1 MAHPGGKV
9 HILGAGP
16 GSALFLTAS
25 GQALLSTADV
35 VIYDA
40 LIDSTLLSL
49 TPKNCMHLEVGKRGQ
64 EPSVAQAD
72 INRLLIR
79 HCQQGKQVVRLK
91 SGDPALFGRV
101 ASEVLALRAAHC
113 EVAVWPGLSSALAVP
128 VLAGIPLTDPE
139 LSGSIAIVSAHA
151 PDSLDWVFLARSESL
166 VVLMGGRSLPTLV
179 EQLQHHG
186 KLGNT
191 PIAIIRWGGWPQQQV
206 WIATLETIL
215 SKVKGERLSPTII
228 VIGPVVNLRETL
240 GLSNFPNGF
249 LLNEF
254 MKPFDLANDS
264 ASSSTQRNALP
275 LAGRT
280 ILATRSAAQAADFRQ
295 GLEAQGATVLEMAA
309 LEIVPPSSWDLLDQ
323 AISQLSTFD
332 WLILTST
339 NGVQYCME
347 RLLAQG
353 KDARALAGVK
363 IAVVGR
369 KTAASLKQWG
379 LTPDF
384 IPPNYIADDL
394 VAHFPDPERLK
405 GLRCLFPRVESGGRE
420 VLVQELAA
428 QGVDVVEVPA
438 YQSRCPQIAD
448 PEILKAIAA
457 QSIDI
462 ITFASSKTVDHF
474 WQILKR
480 SPVPS
485 PVPNPVPNSDP
496 TDWLSLLR
504 AVKIASIGPQT
515 SQACTQRFGRVDIEA
530 REYTLEGLTQ
540 SIVEAY
546 HPISSEAT
554 LA

>member
-72 INRLLIR
+72 INRLLVR
-79 HCQQGKQVVRLK
+79 HCHQGKQVVRLK

-101 ASEVLALRAAHC
+101 TSEVLALRASNC
-113 EVAVWPGLSSALAVP
+113 EVSVWPGLSSALAVP
-128 VLAGIPLTDPE
+128 LLAGIPLTDPE
-139 LSGSIAIVSAHA
+139 LSGSVTIVSAHA

-166 VVLMGGRSLPTLV
+166 VVLMGGRALPTLV
-179 EQLQHHG
+179 EQLQQYG
-186 KLGNT
+186 KPGDT

-206 WIATLETIL
+206 WIATLENIL
-215 SKVKGERLSPTII
+215 SKVEGERLSPTII

-249 LLNEF
+249 
-254 MKPFDLANDS
+254 MKSFGMASDLASDL
-264 ASSSTQRNALP
+264 TQQNLP

-280 ILATRSAAQAADFRQ
+280 ILVTRSATQAADFRQ

-323 AISQLSTFD
+323 AIVQLSTFD
-332 WLILTST
+332 WLILTSA

-394 VAHFPDPERLK
+394 VAHFPDYERLK

-420 VLVQELAA
+420 VLVQELTV

-438 YQSRCPQIAD
+438 YQSRCPQVANH
-448 PEILKAIAA
+448 EILKAIAS
-457 QSIDI
+457 QTIDV
-462 ITFASSKTVDHF
+462 ITFASSKTVEHF
-474 WQILKR
+474 WQILER
-480 SPVPS
+480 SSLPS
-485 PVPNPVPNSDP
+485 SVPNSEP
-496 TDWLSLLR
+496 TDWLSLLG

-515 SQACTQRFGRVDIEA
+515 SQACIQRFGRVDIEA

-546 HPISSEAT
+546 YPVSP
-554 LA
+554 

>member
-1 MAHPGGKV
+1 MADPGGKV

-49 TPKNCMHLEVGKRGQ
+49 TPKNCIHLEVGKRGQ
-64 EPSVAQAD
+64 EPSIAQAE
-72 INRLLIR
+72 INQLLIR
-79 HCQQGKQVVRLK
+79 YCQQGKQVVRLK

-101 ASEVLALRAAHC
+101 ASEILALKASHC
-113 EVAVWPGLSSALAVP
+113 EVMVWPGLSSSLAAP
-128 VLAGIPLTDPE
+128 LLAGIPLTDPD
-139 LSGSIAIVSAHA
+139 LSSSVTIVTAHA
-151 PDSLDWVFLARSESL
+151 PERLDWDFLARSESL
-166 VVLMGGRSLPTLV
+166 VILMGGRSLPVLV
-179 EQLQHHG
+179 AQLQQHG
-186 KLGNT
+186 KPGDT

-215 SKVKGERLSPTII
+215 LKVQGERLSPTVI
-228 VIGPVVNLRETL
+228 VIGPVVKLRDTL
-240 GLSNFPNGF
+240 GLLNFPNGF
-249 LLNEF
+249 MDPNAANHSNH
-254 MKPFDLANDS
+254 LAHK
-264 ASSSTQRNALP
+264 TLP
-275 LAGRT
+275 LSGRT
-280 ILATRSAAQAADFRQ
+280 ILVTRSATQAADFRQ

-309 LEIVPPSSWDLLDQ
+309 LEIVPPSSWEALDD
-323 AISQLSTFD
+323 AIAQLSTFD
-332 WLILTST
+332 WLILTSA

-347 RLLAQG
+347 RLLAHG

-394 VAHFPDPERLK
+394 VAHFPEPEGLK

-420 VLVQELAA
+420 VLVQELTA
-428 QGVDVVEVPA
+428 QGIDVVEVPA
-438 YQSRCPQIAD
+438 YQSRCPQVAD
-448 PEILKAIAA
+448 PEILKAIAS
-457 QSIDI
+457 QSIDAL
-462 ITFASSKTVDHF
+462 TFASSKTVDHF
-474 WQILKR
+474 WQILAR

-485 PVPNPVPNSDP
+485 PFPHSDP

-504 AVKIASIGPQT
+504 PIKIASIGPQT
-515 SQACTQRFGRVDIEA
+515 SQACIQRFERVDIEA
-530 REYTLEGLTQ
+530 QEYTLEGLTQ
-540 SIVEAY
+540 SIIEAY
-546 HPISSEAT
+546 HPVSS
-554 LA
+554 